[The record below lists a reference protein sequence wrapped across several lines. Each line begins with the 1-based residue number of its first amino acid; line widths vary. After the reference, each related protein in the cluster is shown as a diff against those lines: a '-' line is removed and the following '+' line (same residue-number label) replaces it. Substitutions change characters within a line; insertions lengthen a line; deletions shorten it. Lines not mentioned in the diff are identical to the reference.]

1 MRWQFGMTAAW
12 TWGRRTAASAAL
24 LVLLLTAAACSGSG
38 AAGRQPAATPSAP
51 SAPATSSQT
60 LTIPGSDG
68 QTAQGIPCQA
78 TEQLAYHIHAHL
90 TLIVDGQNV
99 LIPAGIGIAP
109 PREAQQGFV
118 VGGKCFY
125 WLHTHDVSG
134 VVHIESPTAQLYTLG
149 QFFAVWG
156 QPLSASQV
164 ATFTVDA
171 SHPLNAFVN
180 GQPYQGA
187 PDQIQLDAHELITL
201 EIGQQVPPPGFNFP
215 PGL

>member
-1 MRWQFGMTAAW
+1 MQGTPRVPRVFLAAV
-12 TWGRRTAASAAL
+12 AVA
-24 LVLLLTAAACSGSG
+24 VLLLAAACSASG
-38 AAGRQPAATPSAP
+38 GASGGTPAATA
-51 SAPATSSQT
+51 APATTGPSTSTQT
-60 LTIPGSDG
+60 LAIPGSDG
-68 QTAQGIPCQA
+68 QTADGIPCQT

-109 PREAQQGFV
+109 PREVQQGFV
-118 VGGKCFY
+118 AGGKCFY

-134 VVHIESPTAQLYTLG
+134 VLHIESPTAQLYTLG

-156 QPLSASQV
+156 QPLNAGQV
-164 ATFTVDA
+164 ATFPVGAD
-171 SHPLNAFVN
+171 HPLHAFVN
-180 GQPYQGA
+180 GQPVSS
-187 PDQIQLDAHELITL
+187 PPEQIQLDAHELITL

>member
-1 MRWQFGMTAAW
+1 VRSLLLSLKS
-12 TWGRRTAASAAL
+12 RVVKPAAL
-24 LVLLLTAAACSGSG
+24 VAAVLFSAACSSG
-38 AAGRQPAATPSAP
+38 GNAAGTPTAGPAPVLS
-51 SAPATSSQT
+51 TSSQT
-60 LTIPGSDG
+60 LSIPGTDG
-68 QTAQGIPCQA
+68 QTADDIPCLA

-99 LIPAGIGIAP
+99 LIPAGIGIVP
-109 PREAQQGFV
+109 PREVQQGFV

-134 VVHIESPTAQLYTLG
+134 VIHIESPTAQLYHLG

-156 QPLSASQV
+156 QPLSATQI
-164 ATFTVDA
+164 ATFPVDA
-171 SHPLNAFVN
+171 AHPLHVFVN
-180 GQPYQGA
+180 GQPVSTA
-187 PDQIQLDAHELITL
+187 PEQIELDAHELITL